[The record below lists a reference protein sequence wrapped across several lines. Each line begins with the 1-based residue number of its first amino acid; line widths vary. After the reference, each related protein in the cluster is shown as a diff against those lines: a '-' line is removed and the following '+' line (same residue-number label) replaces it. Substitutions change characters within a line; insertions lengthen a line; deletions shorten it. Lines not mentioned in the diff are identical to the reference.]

1 MGVGLLNK
9 VERDELLSVLPSA
22 IRPLVLAEW
31 ARQVRSGSEMFNAFI
46 RADRWLGQV
55 VQLPDALRGIGL
67 DATDEEICGLADA
80 AVKSFMQYER
90 IGYGLPGLL
99 KKAVNDYGLD
109 LSVFD
114 GKEPEGILGRLKNEK
129 FWRGQLRRSIA
140 RKTENLM
147 REVGGVSRKTG
158 LYVSNDGLR
167 RRKSQKARNAGLLA
181 HMVAVNELGQEF
193 TLDELS
199 ALGVSNPAIRRAEL
213 MVRIRGFEESCSSLS
228 HFAVLQYLN
237 GKPLFYKGFPFYLV
251 CKIGLKIIIVGRNL
265 PFFLG
270 FSALPTAVS
279 WWHIAFL
286 LLPNSGLNLLAVGL
300 HTACCGVF
308 ATNHGL

>member
-46 RADRWLGQV
+46 CADRWLGKV

-90 IGYGLPGLL
+90 IGYGLPVLF
-99 KKAVNDYGLD
+99 KKAVHDYGLN

-158 LYVSNDGLR
+158 LYVSNDGL
-167 RRKSQKARNAGLLA
+167 S
-181 HMVAVNELGQEF
+181 
-193 TLDELS
+193 
-199 ALGVSNPAIRRAEL
+199 
-213 MVRIRGFEESCSSLS
+213 
-228 HFAVLQYLN
+228 
-237 GKPLFYKGFPFYLV
+237 KGTK
-251 CKIGLKIIIVGRNL
+251 CRSVGAY
-265 PFFLG
+265 G
-270 FSALPTAVS
+270 
-279 WWHIAFL
+279 
-286 LLPNSGLNLLAVGL
+286 
-300 HTACCGVF
+300 CCE
-308 ATNHGL
+308 